1 MPSDIEI
8 SIGDSFLPQLNIDP
22 ETSQTT
28 MLFLKLFNSLV
39 HLRITYH
46 YASNNAS
53 AEYKSFEIYF
63 LHTSYGNNYFA
74 LTLTSPFSRLYFH

>member
-1 MPSDIEI
+1 MGVVPLS
-8 SIGDSFLPQLNIDP
+8 PVHIDP

-28 MLFLKLFNSLV
+28 MLFLNVFNSLV
-39 HLRITYH
+39 YLRITYH

-53 AEYKSFEIYF
+53 TESTDFEIYF